1 MHDRENGVLEEVFKF
16 LCSTPTPEQ
25 IIAFK
30 PSDRSEDRLSELLSL
45 NRQGTLAEND
55 RAELDQYLW
64 VNHLMNMLKIRV
76 REKLTDVD
84 EV

>member
-1 MHDRENGVLEEVFKF
+1 MGDRENTVLEEVFKF
-16 LCSTPTPEQ
+16 LSSTPTPEQ

-45 NRQGTLAEND
+45 NRQGILGESE
-55 RAELDQYLW
+55 RIELDQYLW

>member
-1 MHDRENGVLEEVFKF
+1 MPESPIIEVADFI
-16 LCSTPTPEQ
+16 LSTPTPEQ

-76 REKLTDVD
+76 REKLTDAD

>member
-55 RAELDQYLW
+55 RVELDQDLW

-84 EV
+84 KV

>member
-1 MHDRENGVLEEVFKF
+1 MNSKQHLATLEVIDF
-16 LCSTPTPEQ
+16 LVSQPSLDQ
-25 IIAFK
+25 IVAFK
-30 PSDRSEDRLSELLSL
+30 PSDRSEDRLSELLSM
-45 NRQGTLAEND
+45 NRNGALSDSD

-76 REKLTDVD
+76 RQKMADAD

>member
-45 NRQGTLAEND
+45 NRQGTLADND
-55 RAELDQYLW
+55 RVELDQYLW

-84 EV
+84 GV

>member
-1 MHDRENGVLEEVFKF
+1 MHVSVAEVVDF
-16 LCSTPTPEQ
+16 LASQPTLEQ

-76 REKLTDVD
+76 RQKMADAD

>member
-45 NRQGTLAEND
+45 NRQETLAEND
-55 RAELDQYLW
+55 RVELDQYLW

-84 EV
+84 GV

>member
-1 MHDRENGVLEEVFKF
+1 MPESPITEIVDFILA
-16 LCSTPTPEQ
+16 TPTPEQ

-55 RAELDQYLW
+55 RVELDQYLW

-84 EV
+84 GV

>member
-1 MHDRENGVLEEVFKF
+1 MPENPIIEVADFI
-16 LCSTPTPEQ
+16 LSTPTPEQ

-76 REKLTDVD
+76 REKLTDAD

>member
-1 MHDRENGVLEEVFKF
+1 MPESPITEIVDFILA
-16 LCSTPTPEQ
+16 TPTPEQ

-30 PSDRSEDRLSELLSL
+30 PSDRSEDRLSELLSM
-45 NRQGTLAEND
+45 NRNGALSDND

-76 REKLTDVD
+76 RQKMADADKV
-84 EV
+84 

>member
-30 PSDRSEDRLSELLSL
+30 PSDRSEDRLSELLSM
-45 NRQGTLAEND
+45 NRNGALSDND

-76 REKLTDVD
+76 RQKMADADKV
-84 EV
+84 

>member
-1 MHDRENGVLEEVFKF
+1 MHERANAVIEEILMF
-16 LCSTPTPEQ
+16 LCSAPTPEQ

-30 PSDRSEDRLSELLSL
+30 PSDTSEDRLSKLLSL
-45 NRQGTLAEND
+45 NRQGTLSASD

-76 REKLTDVD
+76 RQKMADVD
-84 EV
+84 GV

>member
-1 MHDRENGVLEEVFKF
+1 MPESPIIEVADFI
-16 LCSTPTPEQ
+16 LSAPTPEQ

-30 PSDRSEDRLSELLSL
+30 PSDRSEDRLSKLLSL

-76 REKLTDVD
+76 REKLTDAD

>member
-1 MHDRENGVLEEVFKF
+1 MPESPIIEVAD
-16 LCSTPTPEQ
+16 LILSTPTPEQ

-45 NRQGTLAEND
+45 NRQGTLSASD

-76 REKLTDVD
+76 RQKMADVD
-84 EV
+84 GV

>member
-1 MHDRENGVLEEVFKF
+1 MRDRENTILEEVFKF

-30 PSDRSEDRLSELLSL
+30 PSDTSEDRLSELLSL
-45 NRQGTLAEND
+45 NRQGTLSASD

>member
-55 RAELDQYLW
+55 RVELDQYLW

-84 EV
+84 GV

>member
-1 MHDRENGVLEEVFKF
+1 MPDSPITEVVDFI
-16 LCSTPTPEQ
+16 LSIPTPEQ

-30 PSDRSEDRLSELLSL
+30 PSDRSEDRLSELLL
-45 NRQGTLAEND
+45 INRNGALSDSD

-76 REKLTDVD
+76 RQKMADADKV
-84 EV
+84 

>member
-1 MHDRENGVLEEVFKF
+1 MNSKQHLATLEVIDF
-16 LCSTPTPEQ
+16 LVSQPSLDQ
-25 IIAFK
+25 IVTFK
-30 PSDRSEDRLSELLSL
+30 PSDRSEDRLSELLSM
-45 NRQGTLAEND
+45 NRNGALSNGD

-76 REKLTDVD
+76 RQKMADTD